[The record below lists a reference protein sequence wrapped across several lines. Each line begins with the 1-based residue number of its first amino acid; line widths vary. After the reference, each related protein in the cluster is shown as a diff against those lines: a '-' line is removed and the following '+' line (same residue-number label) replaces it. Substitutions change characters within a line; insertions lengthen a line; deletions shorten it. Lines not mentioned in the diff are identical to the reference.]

1 MPSFCE
7 HFFALFSVYF
17 PSNVFSLIWPTQKC
31 AENNGLNNFLTAFAT
46 KFETRETTIYYS
58 RISGNLK
65 NPNFWISES
74 GFVTVLFLL
83 VTCESNT
90 VFVEYGRDSLELQSL
105 PNAPIAKNLISI
117 RTTNNFSLQKEN
129 RIHFQLKKKKNR
141 KTGSCF
147 YLEISDFNNSR
158 GNEKGV

>member
-65 NPNFWISES
+65 NPNFWISEW

-117 RTTNNFSLQKEN
+117 RTTNNISLQKEN
-129 RIHFQLKKKKNR
+129 RIHFPLKKKKKSENWFLLLFR
-141 KTGSCF
+141 NF
-147 YLEISDFNNSR
+147 WF
-158 GNEKGV
+158 